1 MTGYRSD
8 DDVGSVLRSIR
19 SMKVCVLTFGCTY
32 NQADSE
38 KIAEVLKY
46 QGCVVVDSPEEA
58 DAVIV
63 NTCTVIAS
71 TERRMLR
78 LIERLRDMPLYVTGC
93 MAEVQKDRILEVAS
107 PRFIRPGEIR
117 DEYRGVNTI
126 NPAYVGLVQI
136 ASGCP
141 GKCSYCITRHARGPL
156 NSFPPEEIVDRTARL
171 VRGGAC
177 EIRITAQDVSSWGI
191 DRGSDLCELLG
202 KLCRIPGDFYI
213 RLGMMNPATLLP
225 LLPRIIPLFQEEKVF
240 KFLHV
245 PVQSGSDRVLARM
258 QRRYQVADLEQI
270 AAGFRNEFPSLYLM
284 TDLIPGFPGE
294 TEEDVKATIEL
305 LYRIKPNKVNITR
318 YSWRPHTSIPRSED
332 LPDRIKKDRSR
343 LLLKHS
349 TAIYHQ
355 LNEQWVGRT
364 VPLVVTERIR
374 KGSVSARTPQY
385 HNVIL
390 QEDLPPGFRCHA
402 LITGERTYYLTG
414 ERRINPSPDQPP
426 CG

>member
-8 DDVGSVLRSIR
+8 DDEGRVLRSIR
-19 SMKVCVLTFGCTY
+19 CVKVCVLTFGCTY

-38 KIAEVLKY
+38 KIAEVLKF
-46 QGCVVVDSPEEA
+46 QGCVVVDSPEKA

-78 LIERLRDMPLYVTGC
+78 LIESLREMPLYVTGC
-93 MAEVQKDRILEVAS
+93 MAEVQRDRILEVAS

-126 NPAYVGLVQI
+126 DSAHVGLVQI

-141 GKCSYCITRHARGPL
+141 GKCSYCITRQARGPL
-156 NSFPPEEIVDRTARL
+156 NSFPPEEIVDFTARL
-171 VRGGAC
+171 VRAGAC

-191 DRGSDLCELLG
+191 DRGSNLCELLEN
-202 KLCRIPGDFYI
+202 LCRIPGDFYI

-225 LLPRIIPLFQEEKVF
+225 LLPRIIPLFQEEKIF

-258 QRRYQVADLEQI
+258 QRRYRVADLEQI
-270 AAGFRNEFPSLYLM
+270 AADFRNEFPSLYLM

-294 TEEDVKATIEL
+294 TEEDVRATIDL

-318 YSWRPHTSIPRSED
+318 YSWRPYTMLPRSED

-355 LNEQWVGRT
+355 LNKGWVGRT

-374 KGSVSARTPQY
+374 EGSVSARTPQY

-390 QEDLPPGFRCHA
+390 QEDLPLGFRCHA

-414 ERRINPSPDQPP
+414 ERRINPSLY
-426 CG
+426 